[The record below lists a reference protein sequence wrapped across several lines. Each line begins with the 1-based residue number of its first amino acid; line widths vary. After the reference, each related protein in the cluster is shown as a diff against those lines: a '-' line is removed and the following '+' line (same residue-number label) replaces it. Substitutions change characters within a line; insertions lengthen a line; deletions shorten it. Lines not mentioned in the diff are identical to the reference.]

1 MLRCAV
7 VEDEKESRLLFRDY
21 VSRFNREKGVLLL
34 PLFYRDAEEFLSSA
48 ASVDLVLM
56 DIRMPG
62 MSGMDAARILRERDD
77 RVQIVFITSLAS
89 YALQGYEVGA
99 LDYIIKPVAYPDFAL
114 KIMRAL
120 KRLPETRATVR
131 ISGRGRISRVCADE
145 IVYLEAAG
153 HEVIYHTVS
162 GDIIRRAALSVCEAE
177 LPDYFCRTNNCYV
190 VNLLLAE
197 RFDGNDITV
206 GGDTLRVSEPR
217 RSLVRKRFDE
227 IWKE

>member
-1 MLRCAV
+1 MVRCAV
-7 VEDEKESRLLFRDY
+7 VEDEKENRAIFRSY
-21 VSRFNREKGVLLL
+21 ISRFNREKGILLL
-34 PLFYRDAEEFLSSA
+34 PLFYRNAEEFLSSA
-48 ASVDLVLM
+48 DSFDLVLM

-62 MSGMDAARILRERDD
+62 MSGMDASRILRESDD

-99 LDYIIKPVAYPDFAL
+99 LDFVLKPVSYPDFAL
-114 KIMRAL
+114 KLMRAL
-120 KRLPETRATVR
+120 KRVPEKRTTVR
-131 ISGRGRISRVCADE
+131 ISGRGKISNVCADE
-145 IVYLEAAG
+145 IFYLEAAV
-153 HEVIYHTVS
+153 HEVIYHTFS

-177 LPDYFCRTNNCYV
+177 LPDYFCRTNSCYV

-197 RFDGNDITV
+197 RLDGNEITV

-217 RSLVRKRFDE
+217 LGLVKKRFGE

>member
-7 VEDEKESRLLFRDY
+7 VEDEKENRTTLRSY
-21 VSRFNREKGVLLL
+21 ISRFNREKGVLLL
-34 PLFYRDAEEFLSSA
+34 PIFYRDAEEFLSSND
-48 ASVDLVLM
+48 SFDLVLM

-77 RVQIVFITSLAS
+77 RVQIVFTTSLAS

-99 LDYIIKPVAYPDFAL
+99 LDFVIKPVSYPDFAL
-114 KIMRAL
+114 KLMRAV
-120 KRLPETRATVR
+120 KRVPETRTTIR
-131 ISGRGRISRVCADE
+131 ISGRGKISNVCADE
-145 IVYLEAAG
+145 IFYLEAAG
-153 HEVIYHTVS
+153 HEVIYHTFS
-162 GDIIRRAALSVCEAE
+162 GNIIRRAALSACEAE
-177 LPDYFCRTNNCYV
+177 LPDFFCRTNNCYV

-197 RFDGNDITV
+197 RFDGNNITI

-217 RSLVRKRFDE
+217 RSHVKNRFSE